1 MHWCFNFVSN
11 AYHVN
16 CLKFTELKDVGK
28 KETHDSTPCTIDV
41 DDHKDIPII
50 HISDDEQVQ
59 YIILIC

>member
-1 MHWCFNFVSN
+1 M
-11 AYHVN
+11 
-16 CLKFTELKDVGK
+16 LEK